1 MDLLL
6 ASLDEET
13 TDNAGFVYG
22 RYGLRR
28 TGQVVLTDTDT
39 AITYSIDRRR
49 HGRSW
54 PNSTTYSSRERHV
67 FGEGGVPL
75 SHSCMLPPPL
85 YSMYCRQVIRFK
97 WGELTWCTVADTRR
111 HVV

>member
-1 MDLLL
+1 MPALC
-6 ASLDEET
+6 T
-13 TDNAGFVYG
+13 VVGRYGFG

-28 TGQVVLTDTDT
+28 TGQVVLTDT

-54 PNSTTYSSRERHV
+54 SNSTTYSSRERHV
-67 FGEGGVPL
+67 FGEGGVPF

-85 YSMYCRQVIRFK
+85 YSMYCR
-97 WGELTWCTVADTRR
+97 
-111 HVV
+111 

>member
-6 ASLDEET
+6 ASVDEET
-13 TDNAGFVYG
+13 TDNAAFVYGRYGFG

-28 TGQVVLTDTDT
+28 TGQVVLTDT

-54 PNSTTYSSRERHV
+54 SNSTTYSSRERHV
-67 FGEGGVPL
+67 FGEGGVPF

-85 YSMYCRQVIRFK
+85 YSMYCR
-97 WGELTWCTVADTRR
+97 
-111 HVV
+111 